1 VYGQTLD
8 GIYIIIYINIMSE
21 RITEYL
27 FLKEAGIELGE
38 NDFGY
43 VFAQGKTVG
52 FDDIIKLFRKM
63 GGKPDFCE
71 LDDYTVQKT
80 GVAMPEYVIKFKD
93 DPKTILIV
101 ECKAVEKSHESEK
114 RNKPKSFSV
123 DGVLWYAKHLKD
135 NYNVVAVAISGKT
148 KDKCRV
154 SAFNWMKGQPEPV
167 ELKKMR
173 DDILHPSNYLKLLQ
187 GKKIER
193 EFSIEKVRELSLEMH
208 ERLREIKVSVKDKP
222 IFIAGIL
229 IALQDPSFQN
239 DWENL
244 SKFDSLVSLMTGSIE
259 RMLDKSNIRKDKI
272 NNIKNSFGRIK
283 TNEKLRPMPLG
294 ASGSLSWFVGQLES
308 KIFPM
313 MNHYEYTEDALGIFY
328 HEFIKYSSSDG
339 NGLGIVLTPKHLTDF
354 MCEVGGINQNSKV
367 VDICCGSGSFL
378 VTAMSKMCKDASPTK
393 VDEIKASSL
402 YGIELDIE
410 LFTLAITNMI
420 VRQDGKSNIVHGDCF
435 GKEAK
440 TELLKN
446 YPETQFSLGLINPPY
461 SQKDHSELAFIEKML
476 SFLAPN
482 GLGVAVVPMSCAI
495 GTKFKDERRRLFS
508 KHTLEAV
515 FSMPDDIFYPT
526 GTNVCVM
533 VWQAHKPHNETHKT
547 FFGFCKND
555 GFVKRKKLGRI
566 DAKELWEGIKK
577 EWLELYRDKKVI
589 DGKSAL
595 QAVKHTDEWLPE
607 AYMKTD
613 YSTLTQED
621 FEKTVRDY
629 LAYLVKIGEVK

>member
-1 VYGQTLD
+1 
-8 GIYIIIYINIMSE
+8 MSE
-21 RITEYL
+21 RNTEWL

-43 VFAQGKTVG
+43 VFAQGKAVG
-52 FDDIIKLFRKM
+52 FDDIIKLFKGM
-63 GGKPDFCE
+63 GGKPDICE
-71 LDDYTVQKT
+71 LDDYTIQKT
-80 GVAMPEYVIKFKD
+80 GIAMPEYLVKFKE
-93 DPKTILIV
+93 DPKTILLV
-101 ECKAVEKSHESEK
+101 ECKGVEKFHESDNQ
-114 RNKPKSFSV
+114 NKPKSFSV
-123 DGVLWYAKHLKD
+123 DGVLWYAKHLKSD
-135 NYNVVAVAISGKT
+135 YNVIAVAISGKT

-154 SAFNWMKGQPEPV
+154 SAFNWMKGQPAPV

-229 IALQDPSFQN
+229 IALQDQSFRN

-244 SKFDSLVSLMTGSIE
+244 SSFDMLVRSMVGSIE
-259 RMLDKSNIRKDKI
+259 SMLDKSNIRKNKI
-272 NNIKNSFGRIK
+272 NAIKGSFEKIK
-283 TNEKLRPMPLG
+283 TNEKLRLMPFG
-294 ASGSLSWFVGQLES
+294 ASGSLSWFIGQLES

-393 VDEIKASSL
+393 VDEIKSSSL

-410 LFTLAITNMI
+410 LFTLSVTNMI

-435 GKEAK
+435 DKDAK
-440 TELLKN
+440 KELLKS
-446 YPETQFSLGLINPPY
+446 YPDTQFSLGLINPPY
-461 SQKDHSELAFIEKML
+461 SQKDHSELEFVERML

-533 VWQAHKPHNETHKT
+533 VWQAHRPHSETQKT

-566 DAKELWEGIKK
+566 DVKNLWEGVKA
-577 EWLELYRDKKVI
+577 EWLDLYKYKKVI

-595 QAVKHTDEWLPE
+595 QAVSHTDEWLPE

-613 YSTLTQED
+613 YSTLTQDD

-629 LAYLVKIGEVK
+629 LAYLVRIGEVK